1 MDTLSLCEYQ
11 KICRICLKN
20 DILVSIYSPT
30 FLVRPVEMLEK
41 LNILRVI
48 IILTLIPH
56 KFAYTVGVIM

>member
-20 DILVSIYSPT
+20 DILVSMYSPT

-48 IILTLIPH
+48 VIFTLIPE
-56 KFAYTVGVIM
+56 KILYNVGVIM